1 MPESKPHCVFVLPSL
16 GGGGAERVVLNLMR
30 LIDTS
35 TYDRSLIVIDGSGAL
50 SNPVAEGVTIND
62 LAMSRLRTAMPK
74 LLAGLRRLRPA
85 LVFSTLA
92 HVNLAL
98 LASRPLLPR
107 TCLICREASLPSL
120 SLDRMSWPG
129 VMRLACRKLYPQGD
143 LLIASSQRMA
153 TELREMG
160 VAGDRVEILPN
171 PVDVTALRERA
182 TPPFRE
188 PGEGPRYVAM
198 GRLNKA
204 KGFDRL
210 IE

>member
-143 LLIASSQRMA
+143 LLIAPSCA
-153 TELREMG
+153 KWELLAIESKYCPIPSTSRLCANVLHHRSENPAKVRAMSLW
-160 VAGDRVEILPN
+160 AASTKRRVSI
-171 PVDVTALRERA
+171 AL
-182 TPPFRE
+182 
-188 PGEGPRYVAM
+188 
-198 GRLNKA
+198 
-204 KGFDRL
+204 
-210 IE
+210 